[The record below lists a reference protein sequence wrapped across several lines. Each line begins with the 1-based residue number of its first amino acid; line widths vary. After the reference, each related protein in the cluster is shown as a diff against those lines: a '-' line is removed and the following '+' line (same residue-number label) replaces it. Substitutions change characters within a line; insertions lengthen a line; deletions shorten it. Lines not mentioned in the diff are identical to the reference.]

1 MDARAG
7 QGRRRR
13 RGGGAGRGFSR
24 RRSTGLAAAAV
35 AYVADDLRS
44 ADGLTRPALRRAA
57 LSLTRSRSNLLRRA
71 GSRYLRLDPVPV
83 NVLER
88 EAEGGDVL
96 DAEAVEELP
105 TEGEHMPQPPIGED

>member
-1 MDARAG
+1 MDAQAG

-13 RGGGAGRGFSR
+13 RGGGAGRGHPRTR
-24 RRSTGLAAAAV
+24 RTGLAAAAA
-35 AYVADDLRS
+35 AYVADDLRK

-71 GSRYLRLDPVPV
+71 GTRYLRLDPVT
-83 NVLER
+83 VLEPR
-88 EAEGGDVL
+88 GTEDEDVL

-105 TEGEHMPQPPIGED
+105 TEGEHMPRPYRDED